1 MVSMTAR
8 MSAPGTRLVVWALAA
23 ATPRESRA
31 SPSSVSLSTS
41 DQGLSLVHFSA
52 QLERF
57 V

>member
-1 MVSMTAR
+1 
-8 MSAPGTRLVVWALAA
+8 LVVWALAA